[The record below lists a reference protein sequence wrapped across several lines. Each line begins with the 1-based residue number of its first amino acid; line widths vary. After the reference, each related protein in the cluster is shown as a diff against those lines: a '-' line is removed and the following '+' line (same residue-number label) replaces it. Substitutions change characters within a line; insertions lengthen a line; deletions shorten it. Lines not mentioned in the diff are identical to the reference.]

1 MSTDR
6 TESEIWKDGR
16 GRYKGY
22 SEDINVAKRIMRWKS
37 VQKAA
42 THYYPGMRLKAFE
55 FIFPTRTFN
64 RVARALGLPPRKKS
78 TSKILQGQKLQL
90 KNQRLHL
97 MERGAKVKSSELTPV
112 ED

>member
-1 MSTDR
+1 MN
-6 TESEIWKDGR
+6 EIWKDGR

-37 VQKAA
+37 VQKSA

-55 FIFPTRTFN
+55 FIFPTRSYK
-64 RVARALGLPPRKKS
+64 RIAEALGLPKKIKS
-78 TSKILQGQKLQL
+78 VGRVKQGQRLQ
-90 KNQRLHL
+90 KVDRIAQ
-97 MERGAKVKSSELTPV
+97 VKSSKLTPV